1 MARYLVVGATGG
13 IGSALAHGLA
23 ADGAMLHLMARRAE
37 PLAALAAELGATA
50 TAVDALDT
58 ERFAEAVRTAAGEG
72 PLSGLAYCVGS
83 IDLAPLARLTPQRM
97 IDAFRLDTVGAAVAV
112 QAAAGA
118 LKAAGGAVVL
128 FSTVAVGQGFA
139 QHAIVGASKGGVE
152 GLTRALA
159 AEMAPAVRV
168 NCIAP
173 SLTETPLSA
182 AIAGNPA
189 MAKAIAALHPLQR
202 LGRPAD
208 VAALARFLLSPG
220 AGWITGQVMGV
231 DGGRSTQRSRG

>member
-118 LKAAGGAVVL
+118 ISAASARVNP
-128 FSTVAVGQGFA
+128 STPPFDAPTIA
-139 QHAIVGASKGGVE
+139 CCAKPWPTATVE
-152 GLTRALA
+152 NSTTAPPAALR
-159 AEMAPAVRV
+159 APAVRV

-231 DGGRSTQRSRG
+231 DGGRSTLRSRG